1 MINRYLPLYIY
12 FTCFVAF
19 QFQSSLTDKLFLC
32 FKYIAADRTT
42 IPFIG
47 GCNEA
52 DMIKISL
59 GDENKCFLDLNKLDR
74 KLLIIT
80 PSSDSA
86 FYEVEK
92 LIYMPRNKN
101 SIEVEF

>member
-1 MINRYLPLYIY
+1 
-12 FTCFVAF
+12 
-19 QFQSSLTDKLFLC
+19 
-32 FKYIAADRTT
+32 
-42 IPFIG
+42 
-47 GCNEA
+47 
-52 DMIKISL
+52 MIKISL

-92 LIYMPRNKN
+92 LIYMPSNKN
-101 SIEVEF
+101 SIEVEFENLKENDVGSTNLGEF

>member
-1 MINRYLPLYIY
+1 
-12 FTCFVAF
+12 
-19 QFQSSLTDKLFLC
+19 
-32 FKYIAADRTT
+32 
-42 IPFIG
+42 
-47 GCNEA
+47 
-52 DMIKISL
+52 MIKISL

-101 SIEVEF
+101 SIEVEFENLKENDVGSTNLGEF